1 MENAPIRSFTE
12 LIAWQK
18 ARVVRKAIR
27 VLVKDWPPEE
37 KFKLVD
43 QIIRS
48 SRGPCSHLAEGF
60 GRFYEKE
67 NVRFCRIALGSL
79 YETQDHLSA
88 AFDEGYISSTT
99 IKAHWS
105 MVEESIRV
113 TKGYVRYL
121 KRFEQRNN
129 VSEPVTPY
137 GTDQDIFGPVPD
149 DLLLEDEEGMEPDDG
164 LTTDN

>member
-1 MENAPIRSFTE
+1 M
-12 LIAWQK
+12 IAWQK

-27 VLVKDWPPEE
+27 ALVADWPPEE

-48 SRGPCSHLAEGF
+48 SRGPCSNLAEGF
-60 GRFYEKE
+60 GRFYKKE
-67 NVRFCRIALGSL
+67 NIRFCRIALGSM

-88 AFDEGYISSTT
+88 AFDEGYISSGAV
-99 IKAHWS
+99 KFHCS
-105 MVEESIRV
+105 LVDESIRV

-121 KRFEQRNN
+121 KRFEQRSD
-129 VSEPVTPY
+129 VSEPAMPY
-137 GTDQDIFGPVPD
+137 GSDQDIFGPVPD
-149 DLLLEDEEGMEPDDG
+149 DLLLDDEGLVGSEEG